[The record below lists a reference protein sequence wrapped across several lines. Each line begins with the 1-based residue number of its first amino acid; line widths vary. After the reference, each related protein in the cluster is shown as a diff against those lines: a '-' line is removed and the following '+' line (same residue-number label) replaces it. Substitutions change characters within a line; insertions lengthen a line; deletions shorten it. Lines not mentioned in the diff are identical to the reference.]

1 VVVPKLE
8 NHSYIVLLGFHPLE
22 EIVRVLQQH
31 IGKLRGLAYDQGL
44 KNWNSA
50 GFQNWQKPV
59 DKLVKPIKNYFTT
72 VISFDFYWKLASFWN
87 RTGPILPKTT
97 KISRFSTIL

>member
-31 IGKLRGLAYDQGL
+31 IDKLRGLAYDQGL
-44 KNWNSA
+44 KNWNST
-50 GFQNWQKPV
+50 GFQN
-59 DKLVKPIKNYFTT
+59 
-72 VISFDFYWKLASFWN
+72 
-87 RTGPILPKTT
+87 
-97 KISRFSTIL
+97 